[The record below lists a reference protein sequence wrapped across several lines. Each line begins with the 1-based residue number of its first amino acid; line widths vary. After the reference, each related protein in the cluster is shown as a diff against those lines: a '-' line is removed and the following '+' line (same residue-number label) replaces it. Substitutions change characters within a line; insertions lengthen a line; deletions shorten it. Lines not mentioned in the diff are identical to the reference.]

1 MERISA
7 NGAEF
12 EVEEAG
18 AGEPL
23 LLIHGGVIGD
33 AYKPLLSE
41 SSLTSRYRVIQ
52 YHRRGYCGSSRPP
65 RPFTIPEQAQDALA
79 ILRRVCGESAH
90 VAGHSYGGVIGIQL
104 ALDAPEAVHSLALFE
119 PAWFPGPAGQAFAKG
134 AGPII
139 DLYQGGDAEGAVSAF
154 TSAVLETD
162 DWREQADR
170 ALPAGWYEQ
179 AIADADTLF
188 EVELPALAEWDFTAE
203 MAARIKQPL
212 LAVLGGGLRARRRGP
227 LFSEGHDLLKE
238 WIPQAE
244 PFILPDAT
252 HGLEY
257 QNPRG
262 AAEGLAAFLAR
273 HPIPIKAT
281 A

>member
-18 AGEPL
+18 TGEPL
-23 LLIHGGVIGD
+23 LLIHGSIIGD

-41 SSLTSRYRVIQ
+41 SALTSRYRVIQ
-52 YHRRGYCGSSRPP
+52 YHRRGFCGSSRPP
-65 RPFTIPEQAQDALA
+65 P
-79 ILRRVCGESAH
+79 
-90 VAGHSYGGVIGIQL
+90 
-104 ALDAPEAVHSLALFE
+104 LFE
-119 PAWFPGPAGQAFAKG
+119 PALLTGPAGQAFAEG

-154 TSAVLETD
+154 GSAVLETD

-170 ALPAGWYEQ
+170 TLPAGWYEQ
-179 AIADADTLF
+179 AIADADTFF
-188 EVELPALAEWDFTAE
+188 EVEFPALAEWHFTAE

-212 LAVLGGGLRARRRGP
+212 LAVLGALSGP

-252 HGLEY
+252 HGLQY

-273 HPIPIKAT
+273 HPMPIKAT

>member
-1 MERISA
+1 
-7 NGAEF
+7 
-12 EVEEAG
+12 
-18 AGEPL
+18 
-23 LLIHGGVIGD
+23 
-33 AYKPLLSE
+33 
-41 SSLTSRYRVIQ
+41 VIQ
-52 YHRRGYCGSSRPP
+52 YHRRGFCGSSRPP
-65 RPFTIPEQAQDALA
+65 RPFTIPEEAQDALA

-90 VAGHSYGGVIGIQL
+90 VAGHSYGGLIGLQL

-119 PAWFPGPAGQAFAKG
+119 PALLTGPAGQAFAEG
-134 AGPII
+134 LGPIV
-139 DLYQGGDAEGAVSAF
+139 DLYQGGDTEGAVSAF

-170 ALPAGWYEQ
+170 TLPAGWYER
-179 AIADADTLF
+179 AIADANTFF
-188 EVELPALAEWDFTAE
+188 EVEFPALAEWDFTAE

-212 LAVLGGGLRARRRGP
+212 LAVLGALSGP
-227 LFSEGHDLLKE
+227 LSSEGHDLLKE

-273 HPIPIKAT
+273 HPMPIKAT

>member
-18 AGEPL
+18 TGEPL
-23 LLIHGGVIGD
+23 LLIHGSIIGD
-33 AYKPLLSE
+33 AYKPLISE
-41 SSLTSRYRVIQ
+41 SALTSRYRVIQ
-52 YHRRGYCGSSRPP
+52 YHRRGFCGSSRPP

-90 VAGHSYGGVIGIQL
+90 VAGHSYGGAIGIQL

-119 PAWFPGPAGQAFAKG
+119 PALLRGPAGQAFAEG
-134 AGPII
+134 AGSIV

-154 TSAVLETD
+154 ISAALETD

-170 ALPAGWYEQ
+170 TLPAGWYEQ
-179 AIADADTLF
+179 AIADADTFF
-188 EVELPALAEWDFTAE
+188 EVEFPALAEWHFTAE

-212 LAVLGGGLRARRRGP
+212 LAVLGALSGP

-273 HPIPIKAT
+273 HPMPIKAT